1 MGQERFGASPLERTS
16 CSRRGALGSAS
27 AGNSVV
33 VGPAFAVR
41 EVGCHALAG
50 ELVGALVV
58 VMAVMALDPVPAY
71 VVALSRLLEPLPQL
85 DIAQRLLIRG
95 APAIPLP
102 ALDPSGD
109 AAAQIVRVGLAI
121 DGRTR
126 LHRRA
131 VGRRS
136 HQLHAV
142 VGGVLLAALQ
152 LLAVLA

>member
-16 CSRRGALGSAS
+16 YSRRGALGSAS

-50 ELVGALVV
+50 DLVGALVV

-85 DIAQRLLIRG
+85 DIAHRLLIRR

-102 ALDPSGD
+102 VLDPSGD
-109 AAAQIVRVGLAI
+109 AAAQIVRVGVEI
-121 DGRTR
+121 DVRRR
-126 LHRRA
+126 LQRLER
-131 VGRRS
+131 GDRG
-136 HQLHAV
+136 HQLHTV